1 MPYTSKHFYLQFNI
15 PKFFEAEIMYDL
27 NDSSNS
33 TSSQLGSIDVTEL
46 RKNPDYA
53 IYYHNWWISDKQ
65 FDYWLF
71 YLKIGMG

>member
-1 MPYTSKHFYLQFNI
+1 
-15 PKFFEAEIMYDL
+15 MYDVD
-27 NDSSNS
+27 DSSNS